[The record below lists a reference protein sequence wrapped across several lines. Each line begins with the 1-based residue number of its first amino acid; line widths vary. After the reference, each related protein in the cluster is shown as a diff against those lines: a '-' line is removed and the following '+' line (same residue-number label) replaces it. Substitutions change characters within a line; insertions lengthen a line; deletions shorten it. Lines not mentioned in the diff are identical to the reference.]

1 VVGLDVREAAVVT
14 GDRLDAGERER
25 GEWRTAAGALVWHGL
40 SLVRS
45 TAEGKNTRVHDAE
58 RSVPLPECD
67 GADEPA
73 RGNYHYGSRKRLN
86 MSGSNEEADAD
97 ALVAYYRRYIGDPD
111 RAVDVYAGFGLFFV
125 GLALGLVGVAVF
137 LYSATLPANSPS
149 MYAVRE
155 VAVVAAAIG
164 LPALL
169 LGVVVLLPIDER
181 MLYLGG
187 VGGAVCV
194 VAAGLFVWAYPHAW
208 NVTNPP
214 DYSAQGVAVYS
225 LGLVLVIGST
235 GAALVAHR
243 VERAT
248 GSAAPGGAV
257 DAGSAAEGAG
267 SDAADDDRETVTD
280 EQVRADIERELNDAE
295 LTWGGVERTETR
307 RLELNTSAIDDV
319 EVDREKLAGSATETR
334 STSGNVDDAISQLKG
349 LQGGE
354 TNTASG
360 QGTDDQA
367 AALRELRERQQ
378 AEDLAEAEEEE
389 SIVDRVKR
397 LF

>member
-1 VVGLDVREAAVVT
+1 
-14 GDRLDAGERER
+14 
-25 GEWRTAAGALVWHGL
+25 
-40 SLVRS
+40 
-45 TAEGKNTRVHDAE
+45 
-58 RSVPLPECD
+58 
-67 GADEPA
+67 
-73 RGNYHYGSRKRLN
+73 
-86 MSGSNEEADAD
+86 MSGSNEETDAD
-97 ALVAYYRRYIGDPD
+97 ALVTYYRRYIGDPE

-137 LYSATLPANSPS
+137 LYSATLPANSET

-169 LGVVVLLPIDER
+169 LGVVVLLPVDER

-187 VGGAVCV
+187 LGGAVCV
-194 VAAGLFVWAYPHAW
+194 AAVGLFVWAYPHAW

-243 VERAT
+243 VEQASGTAAAAGGGSTTGGAAGGDAGAT
-248 GSAAPGGAV
+248 GR
-257 DAGSAAEGAG
+257 DG
-267 SDAADDDRETVTD
+267 SDGGETVTD

-295 LTWGGVERTETR
+295 LTWGGVERSETR
-307 RLELNTSAIDDV
+307 RLELNTSDIDEV
-319 EVDREKLAGSATETR
+319 EIDRDQLAGSATETR
-334 STSGNVDDAISQLKG
+334 TTSGSVDDAISQLKG

-354 TNTASG
+354 TETASG

-367 AALRELRERQQ
+367 AALRELREQQQ
-378 AEDLAEAEEEE
+378 AEEVAESDEG
-389 SIVDRVKR
+389 SIVDRVRR